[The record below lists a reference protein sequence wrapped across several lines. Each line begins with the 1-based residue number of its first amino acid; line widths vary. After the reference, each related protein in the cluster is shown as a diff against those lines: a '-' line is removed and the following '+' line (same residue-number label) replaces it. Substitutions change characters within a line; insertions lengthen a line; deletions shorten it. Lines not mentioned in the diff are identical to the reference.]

1 MIKIHDCEQGSPE
14 WFKARMGLPTA
25 SEFDAIMTTGKGKA
39 PSETRLTYLRKLAG
53 EILTGDPMQ
62 VATSR
67 DLERGKLFED
77 EARNFY
83 SFEHDAEPQR
93 VGFITNGNK
102 GCSPDSLIGDDGG
115 LEIKVA
121 LPHIQIKRLQLNE
134 LPDEHRAQV
143 QGGIWIC
150 EREWW
155 DFVSYCPKLP
165 LLVVR
170 VPRDNGY
177 IANLSGEV
185 DKFNDELAATVEQIR
200 RYGEPVSEAA

>member
-1 MIKIHDCEQGSPE
+1 MMKVHDCEQGSLE
-14 WFKARMGLPTA
+14 WFVARMGIPTA
-25 SEFDAIMTTGKGKA
+25 SQFDAILTTGRGKA

-53 EILTGDPMQ
+53 EILTGEPMQ

-67 DLERGKLFED
+67 DLERGKLFEN

-83 SFEHDAEPQR
+83 NFEHDADPLQ
-93 VGFITNGNK
+93 VGFVTNGPK
-102 GCSPDSLIGDDGG
+102 GCSPDSLIGEDGG

-121 LPHIQIKRLQLNE
+121 LPHIQIKRLQADE

-143 QGGIWIC
+143 QGCMWVC
-150 EREWW
+150 ERKWW

-170 VPRDNGY
+170 VERDDDY
-177 IANLSGEV
+177 IENLATEV
-185 DKFNDELAATVEQIR
+185 AKFNDELAATVEEIR
-200 RYGEPVSEAA
+200 QYGSMQEAA